1 MRKSKS
7 NKPLRELIKLSREF
21 RNPEENM
28 IFNDESLGL
37 DLMSEPVDLRDSI
50 LSEFFLSIKG
60 LDTEMQ
66 IPFVTDLFRMLIPD
80 RTQVKDIL
88 FNIAL
93 KHDENEDWE
102 DSLFYYRLSN
112 LLEPNAKAYN
122 NMAIVYA
129 NLGKTDYAVDKLQT
143 GLELFPENKDLNENL
158 SILLEE
164 E

>member
-1 MRKSKS
+1 MRKSNKS
-7 NKPLRELIKLSREF
+7 LRELVKLSREL
-21 RNPEENM
+21 RNSEGKMKHSVE
-28 IFNDESLGL
+28 ESLDSDVMEETL
-37 DLMSEPVDLRDSI
+37 DIRRSI
-50 LSEFFLSIKG
+50 LDDFFLSIEG
-60 LDTEMQ
+60 LKAEEKT
-66 IPFVTDLFRMLIPD
+66 PFITDLFSKLIPD
-80 RTQVKDIL
+80 SALIKDIL
-88 FNIAL
+88 FDIGL
-93 KHDENEDWE
+93 KHDEKEDWE

-143 GLELFPENKDLNENL
+143 GLELFPANKDLNENL